1 MNELGVE
8 DQLGIFNTRSPG
20 GELGA
25 NIHSSRCATAALR
38 NVSSRCAKWCYGTLR
53 QCSRRAA

>member
-20 GELGA
+20 GEFNNFVIGSESKTFQLSA
-25 NIHSSRCATAALR
+25 NIH
-38 NVSSRCAKWCYGTLR
+38 YY
-53 QCSRRAA
+53 RRVP